1 MKDEYFRNVYFFK
14 NDDQAYLDF
23 ITENGGY
30 VYNDFGG
37 SEVKYKKLHRY
48 DCAALH
54 NLGRGSLRTSVRKV
68 CSGNLKDLLEW
79 LNKERGIFGKGYSE
93 CPYCIDNN
101 DYKTVDFDN
110 IPGLSKSSSKS
121 INLSNPTRIT
131 STYHGKQIDAEHA
144 KRFAGKLID
153 IYNNKKIPV
162 YIEHF
167 KKAGFTRESLTSDIN
182 KTFQMIILA
191 AYDQQP
197 FTRAARGWEPIW
209 FELPEVLTKLELYSL
224 KGIKDSNIA
233 DIENKLKNTT
243 FYNYHLDSKGTAGTS
258 YAETF
263 IDTLSLCEDYSILKS
278 ILTASSSNDVRA
290 IQELIAKKVKNIGK
304 MIASKII
311 MYTMREIKIGIAQPK
326 HFDLIVEDLLGEY
339 HNNKFAKEIELKH
352 GNGFI
357 EEVIKNLKKTGD
369 PLAIDALY
377 FVDRDLPQL
386 KKELL

>member
-1 MKDEYFRNVYFFK
+1 MKDEYFRNVYYFK

-37 SEVKYKKLHRY
+37 SNVKVKKLHHY

-54 NLGRGSLRTSVRKV
+54 NLCGGIFRTSVRKI
-68 CSGNLKDLLEW
+68 CSDNINDLIKC
-79 LNKERGIFGKGYSE
+79 LNIKGKEYSE
-93 CPYCIDNN
+93 CPCMNN
-101 DYKTVDFDN
+101 TDYKIADFDSMSAISKSVN
-110 IPGLSKSSSKS
+110 KRKNLSKAVKITLTYPSKE
-121 INLSNPTRIT
+121 
-131 STYHGKQIDAEHA
+131 IDLEYA
-144 KRFAGKLID
+144 KRFSTKLIE
-153 IYNNKKIPV
+153 IYNNKKIPI

-167 KKAGFTRESLTSDIN
+167 KKAGFTKESLTSDNSKI
-182 KTFQMIILA
+182 FQMIILA

-209 FELPEVLTKLELYSL
+209 FELPAILTKLELYSL
-224 KGIKDSNIA
+224 KGIKDSNTT
-233 DIENKLKNTT
+233 DIENKLRNTT

-263 IDTLSLCEDYSILKS
+263 IDTLSICEDYSILKS

>member
-1 MKDEYFRNVYFFK
+1 MKGEYFKNVYFFK

-37 SEVKYKKLHRY
+37 SNVKVKKLHHY

-54 NLGRGSLRTSVRKV
+54 NLCGGFVRTSVRKV
-68 CSGNLKDLLEW
+68 CSGNINDLINC
-79 LNKERGIFGKGYSE
+79 LNKKGKEYSE
-93 CPYCIDNN
+93 CPCMNST
-101 DYKTVDFDN
+101 DYKMADFDN
-110 IPGLSKSSSKS
+110 MRVFSKS
-121 INLSNPTRIT
+121 IIT
-131 STYHGKQIDAEHA
+131 SKDISDDEETRSSYSSKEIDLEYAKKFAE
-144 KRFAGKLID
+144 KLID
-153 IYNNKKIPV
+153 IYNNKKIPI

-167 KKAGFTRESLTSDIN
+167 KKAGFTRESLTSDNN
-182 KTFQMIILA
+182 KIFQMIILA

-209 FELPEVLTKLELYSL
+209 FELPTILTKLGLYSL
-224 KGIKDSNIA
+224 KGIKDSNIT
-233 DIENKLKNTT
+233 DIENKLRNTT
-243 FYNYHLDSKGTAGTS
+243 FYNYHLDSKGTTGTS

-263 IDTLSLCEDYSILKS
+263 IDTLSLCEDYGILKS
-278 ILTASSSNDVRA
+278 ILTASSSNDVRD
-290 IQELIAKKVKNIGK
+290 IQELVAKKVKNIGK

-311 MYTMREIKIGIAQPK
+311 MYTMREIKIGMAQPK
-326 HFDLIVEDLLGEY
+326 HFDLIVENLLGEY
-339 HNNKFAKEIELKH
+339 HNNKFAREIELKH
-352 GNGFI
+352 RIGFI
-357 EEVIKNLKKTGD
+357 EEVIKNLKKIGD